1 MPDARSMAAAR
12 AVVAPTFSRRFIRR
26 LVVSLLLTGFDA
38 STLVVAGP
46 SAYRSSL
53 ASPLVAATFAVLFF
67 GLLASL
73 ARVWLLTFRDRNA
86 G

>member
-1 MPDARSMAAAR
+1 MPDARSMAPAR
-12 AVVAPTFSRRFIRR
+12 AVVTPTLSRQFVRR
-26 LVVSLLLTGFDA
+26 LAISLLLTGFDT

-53 ASPLVAATFAVLFF
+53 ASPLVAATFAVLIF

-73 ARVWLLTFRDRNA
+73 ARVWLLTFRGRNA